1 MAIASRLSVVVPA
14 DPRVLPAVRAALR
27 QWLAVA
33 GLEAQP
39 RDDVVLATWEACANA
54 IEHGGDQGPG
64 TVRVDATLDEGR
76 VQVVVEDSGSW
87 RPPTET
93 PGRGLGLRLID
104 SLVSSVDVSARDG
117 GTRVTLEKELAGA
130 AEPDGS
136 I

>member
-54 IEHGGDQGPG
+54 VEHPVAPAGCDLSVEAVAGPRG
-64 TVRVDATLDEGR
+64 VM
-76 VQVVVEDSGSW
+76 VVVRDTGTW
-87 RPPTET
+87 RGPVARLER
-93 PGRGLGLRLID
+93 GRGLHLMTALMD
-104 SLVSSVDVSARDG
+104 DVAVARTAR
-117 GTRVTLEKELAGA
+117 GTEVRMCRRA
-130 AEPDGS
+130 
-136 I
+136 